1 VPLHR
6 ETRIVPYS
14 ADEMY
19 AVVADM
25 ERYPEFLPWCADLKI
40 LKREK
45 EDGVEC
51 ATAEMTVAYQ
61 GLRERYVSRVSLDPD
76 ARMIEARHVEGPFKR
91 LDSRWRFVPLE
102 HGSEIHFL
110 IDFSFKNL
118 LLSAV
123 ANVAFGYVVARMTEA
138 FVNRAKA
145 LYSEKLKQE
154 L

>member
-1 VPLHR
+1 
-6 ETRIVPYS
+6 
-14 ADEMY
+14 MY

-45 EDGVEC
+45 KNGVDC

-61 GLRERYVSRVSLDPD
+61 GLREHYVSRVNLDPET
-76 ARMIEARHVEGPFKR
+76 RMIEARHIEGPFKK

-102 HGSEIHFL
+102 QGSEIHFL
-110 IDFSFKNL
+110 IDFSFKNV

-138 FVNRAKA
+138 FVKRAEVLHSKQ
-145 LYSEKLKQE
+145 LKQ
-154 L
+154 